1 MNEEVVLKNLGLIN
15 KVIKDMNC
23 LIRDDEDYD
32 FYYHIGL
39 LGLIEASKT
48 YNEEKGKS
56 GYLYKGIKV
65 RIFNAFRYNL
75 SDKRHNTIPDISLNK
90 TINDIEL
97 IDLIPSNYNMEE
109 EIMTKVYV
117 EQLLSKLK
125 DKKYKT
131 YLMEYYGIGSV
142 KLTAREIAK
151 KHGVSK
157 QSVFDAINRGL
168 GKLRKEIENEE
179 IYSETKNKMGNKSY
193 KKEHDIEAR
202 N

>member
-75 SDKRHNTIPDISLNK
+75 SDKRHTTIPDISLNK

-179 IYSETKNKMGNKSY
+179 IYSETKIKMGNKSY

>member
-1 MNEEVVLKNLGLIN
+1 MNEKIVLKNLGLIN
-15 KVIKDMNC
+15 KVMQDMNC

-75 SDKRHNTIPDISLNK
+75 RDKRHTTIPDISLNK

-97 IDLIPSNYNMEE
+97 IDLIPSNYNLEE
-109 EIMTKVYV
+109 EIITKVYV

-125 DKKYKT
+125 EKKYKK

-142 KLTAREIAK
+142 KLTAGEMADK
-151 KHGVSK
+151 YGVSK
-157 QSVFDAINRGL
+157 QAIFHAIDRGL
-168 GKLRKEIENEE
+168 EKLREEIEYEKKD
-179 IYSETKNKMGNKSY
+179 IKTKNKMGNKPY
-193 KKEHDIEAR
+193 KKEHDIKSR